1 MKLTK
6 IATAK
11 IETATAKQL
20 VAFYNTHTDKPITK
34 FSGIV
39 VGQERVTKLV
49 SDLVY
54 NYMVCPHCLDLND
67 PATWTADNS
76 ITPAGVEGTKDAER
90 TECHSCGTVYKANG
104 DVYKPRKSTEPKTVS
119 EGFSQTMSTSL
130 KLDRT
135 VRHVETGETY
145 KNCFRLFTEAKLLT
159 NAQSDKLSGI
169 LYKEAKQGIKVTFS
183 FGEGLT
189 FELVNVPGAK

>member
-1 MKLTK
+1 MEN
-6 IATAK
+6 AT
-11 IETATAKQL
+11 TKQL
-20 VAFYNTHTDKPITK
+20 TEFYNTFASKPVSKFNGVTMARQAVEELIEDLELNPNPDFSDPSTWSTK
-34 FSGIV
+34 PV
-39 VGQERVTKLV
+39 V
-49 SDLVY
+49 
-54 NYMVCPHCLDLND
+54 
-67 PATWTADNS
+67 
-76 ITPAGVEGTKDAER
+76 
-90 TECHSCGTVYKANG
+90 
-104 DVYKPRKSTEPKTVS
+104 KS
-119 EGFSQTMSTSL
+119 FQNTMSTSL